1 MIYPGYQL
9 NPGDMF
15 QVEPERVMH
24 ATGAPK
30 NSSERRAGRMLRAKD
45 AAEASVSSQVDEG
58 SDGDSASETSP
69 LANASSKDST
79 EEAPKKETPSIK
91 DLIKR
96 SKDLLSEP
104 SPGLTP
110 KRKQELRALQ
120 RSLRQALRPGSNL
133 EAELNVKFQEVNARI
148 NPPAAPVSRAAP
160 TASSEDVPELETLS
174 LREELNSLEPDQIRS
189 LRTALIEAKENPIDP
204 SKPYATPWRPR
215 NYMSAFAFIPRYLEV
230 HPRVCAAVYIRHPV
244 ARPGLAEV
252 PSPYGPELLQLAHN
266 WYLRRR

>member
-15 QVEPERVMH
+15 QVDPERVMH

-30 NSSERRAGRMLRAKD
+30 NSNERRAGRMLKAKD
-45 AAEASVSSQVDEG
+45 ATKAPVSSEVDEG
-58 SDGDSASETSP
+58 SEGDSNAEESP
-69 LANASSKDST
+69 LANAS
-79 EEAPKKETPSIK
+79 ENPANNAPEKETPSIK

-96 SKDLLSEP
+96 SKDLLSDP

-133 EAELNVKFQEVNARI
+133 EAELNAKFQEVNLRI

-160 TASSEDVPELETLS
+160 IASSEDVPELETLS
-174 LREELNSLEPDQIRS
+174 LREELNTLDPDQIRS

-215 NYMSAFAFIPRYLEV
+215 DYMSAFAFIPRYLEV